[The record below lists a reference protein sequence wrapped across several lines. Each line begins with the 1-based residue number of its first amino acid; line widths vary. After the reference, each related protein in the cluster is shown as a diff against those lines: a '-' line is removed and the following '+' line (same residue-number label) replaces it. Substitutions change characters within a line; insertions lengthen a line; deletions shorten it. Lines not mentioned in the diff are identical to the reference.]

1 MLSEKRI
8 RQRKHPWQSHK
19 NQAGNENG
27 RCGEKIK
34 RRIKAAN
41 GFENDK
47 TGNYFPCGGM
57 LR

>member
-1 MLSEKRI
+1 MSI
-8 RQRKHPWQSHK
+8 RLEQHYSFS
-19 NQAGNENG
+19 
-27 RCGEKIK
+27 KIK